1 MLFKKRATSEN
12 HRYLSW
18 LESLAERNPLTI
30 SRWFICWIVIGIG
43 SGLFAGLYWTVLEL
57 LTHQLRSFQG
67 ASLLLVMP
75 LAGLIIGLIIHFLGN
90 PGEIS
95 LIVDNIHFRGGRI
108 DVRKN
113 PSMLLTSLVSIAAG
127 GSLGPEAPMV
137 QVTGSLGTWV
147 ADRLHLTGESL
158 RTLSLAGMAAGFTA
172 LFGAPLG
179 GAFFALEILH
189 HHHVLEY
196 YEAIL
201 PAIVASCA
209 SYLVFV
215 LITHLGIAPTW
226 GFPQYHVDRIDDFAL
241 AILYG
246 LIGAVAAWVFICIF
260 KVCAWGFEKIALPI
274 YVRTTLAGLLLGILA
289 FFLPLTRYFGHEE
302 LNLVVEGQFAGG
314 LLLLLAF
321 AKMIAIGVT
330 VNGEWRGGFII
341 PIFFTGAC
349 VGKAVALLIPGT
361 HPALAMIA
369 TMAALN
375 AAVTR
380 TPISTTLLLT
390 KLTGFTPFAPIL
402 FASLIGFFLSPR
414 MPLIRSQ
421 LKTTQHSFQE

>member
-1 MLFKKRATSEN
+1 VA
-12 HRYLSW
+12 
-18 LESLAERNPLTI
+18 
-30 SRWFICWIVIGIG
+30 IGVG
-43 SGLFAGLYWTVLEL
+43 SGLFAGLYWGVLEL
-57 LTHQLRSFQG
+57 LTQKLRSFQG

-75 LAGLIIGLIIHFLGN
+75 LAGLLIGLAIHVLGD
-90 PGEIS
+90 PGEIG

-108 DVRKN
+108 EARKN
-113 PSMLLTSLVSIAAG
+113 PAMLLTSLISISAG

-147 ADRLHLTGESL
+147 AERLHLSGENL

-226 GFPQYHVDRIDDFAL
+226 VFPQYPIDRVDDFAS

-246 LIGAVAAWVFICIF
+246 IVGALAAWLFIYIFKACAWVFN
-260 KVCAWGFEKIALPI
+260 KISLPI
-274 YVRTTLAGLLLGILA
+274 YLRTTLAGLMLGCLA
-289 FFLPLTRYFGHEE
+289 LGLPLTRYFGHEE
-302 LNLVVEGQFAGG
+302 LNVVVEGQFTG
-314 LLLLLAF
+314 LMLLGLAI
-321 AKMIAIGVT
+321 AKMIAISVT

-341 PIFFTGAC
+341 PLFFTGAC
-349 VGKAVALLIPGT
+349 IGKAIALLISGT
-361 HPALAMIA
+361 HPALAMIS

-402 FASLIGFFLSPR
+402 FASLIGFFLSPKL
-414 MPLIRSQ
+414 PLIKTQ
-421 LKTTQHSFQE
+421 LKTVQDSFQE